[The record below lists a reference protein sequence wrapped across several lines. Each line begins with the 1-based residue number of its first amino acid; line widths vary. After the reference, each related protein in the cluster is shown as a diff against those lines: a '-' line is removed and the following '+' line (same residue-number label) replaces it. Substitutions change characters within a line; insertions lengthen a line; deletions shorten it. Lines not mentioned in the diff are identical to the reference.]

1 MTELFV
7 VLKDGSGLLSRLPVR
22 FKGFK
27 MSILH
32 LVITGMSFSMSRI
45 EVQQY
50 SDECGYKDG
59 WDVIHQDYGALAT
72 YIPEDQITTI
82 EISRREANN

>member
-1 MTELFV
+1 
-7 VLKDGSGLLSRLPVR
+7 
-22 FKGFK
+22 
-27 MSILH
+27 
-32 LVITGMSFSMSRI
+32 MSRI